1 MFRVGVVPLGVAPFL
16 HQSIKVYGG
25 DLMSLDPETIRQA
38 RNEYQKQKRR
48 ERLARMTPEEL
59 SEYRKKQ
66 VRYQQEYRKRK
77 KLREHSE
84 DK

>member
-1 MFRVGVVPLGVAPFL
+1 M
-16 HQSIKVYGG
+16 I
-25 DLMSLDPETIRQA
+25 LDPEIIRQA

-66 VRYQQEYRKRK
+66 VQYQREYRKRK
-77 KLREHSE
+77 KMRELHE
-84 DK
+84 EQ